1 MLNNCSVEQC
11 NILEYD
17 ITMEDDIK
25 YTFKTY
31 QKQGKL
37 LSFSFHTVFY
47 TCELVTV
54 KSTKH
59 FCYCIF
65 IAL

>member
-1 MLNNCSVEQC
+1 MLNNCSVQQC

-31 QKQGKL
+31 QNQGKL
-37 LSFSFHTVFY
+37 LSFSFHTVFS
-47 TCELVTV
+47 TRELVTV
-54 KSTKH
+54 KSPN
-59 FCYCIF
+59 IF
-65 IAL
+65 ATV